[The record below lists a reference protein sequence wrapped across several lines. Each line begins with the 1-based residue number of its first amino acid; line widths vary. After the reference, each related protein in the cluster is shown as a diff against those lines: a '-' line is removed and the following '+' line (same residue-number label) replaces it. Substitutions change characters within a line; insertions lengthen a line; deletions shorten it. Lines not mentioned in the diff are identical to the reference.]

1 MPYSLR
7 QTPGTPGTAV
17 LAVPTGRMGRLG
29 TLQILA
35 TIEIRTRFSQ
45 PHCLN
50 LQMARYGVEDGNR
63 CNERTLGKPHEEG
76 RQYRELVPL
85 FIIK

>member
-1 MPYSLR
+1 
-7 QTPGTPGTAV
+7 
-17 LAVPTGRMGRLG
+17 
-29 TLQILA
+29 
-35 TIEIRTRFSQ
+35 
-45 PHCLN
+45 
-50 LQMARYGVEDGNR
+50 MARYGVEDGNR